1 MKLAE
6 MTAKQLKTRKRFSTI
21 GAFLMSVMPISCVI
35 ASKWSIWV
43 QNPGQAVTIGAGGI
57 MVGAVVILS
66 ILGRLKIPGD
76 VWVAAFLFVLLLL
89 LKPIIDD
96 LLLLSGAYLGGRLGD
111 KIFTA
116 SYVKR
121 VSQEIEDR
129 EAAERAGKS
138 VMDGVKE
145 YLEGRAY
152 E

>member
-1 MKLAE
+1 MKMAE
-6 MTAKQLKTRKRFSTI
+6 MTVKQLRTRKRFSSV
-21 GAFLMSVMPISCVI
+21 GAFLLSVLPVSCVI
-35 ASKWSIWV
+35 ASKWSLWV
-43 QNPGQAVTIGAGGI
+43 QNPAQAVTIGAGGI

-111 KIFTA
+111 KIITA

-121 VSQEIEDR
+121 VTKEIEDR

-145 YLEGRAY
+145 YLEGKGI
-152 E
+152 